1 MDMDL
6 SGPISMYLLKHK
18 RDSGPPIFLFGDRHG
33 ADDRRCGGLARA
45 REGDKTD
52 VDKKEFYE
60 SLASRLP
67 LPDTFP
73 LDVFVEDYVTMPG
86 GPSLPLT
93 TPLGRI
99 QRLSDKGGAKS
110 VRWHKVDIRHGR
122 VGENGRRCTETHL
135 GSLAAPYDLD
145 GRGRGRERGWGRGA
159 GASIERDGVDRVAAR
174 LSKRVVDHLV
184 RSGDSSCIVRST
196 KETPMSRP
204 FGSARFLEHTLRSR
218 VVADYA
224 EVHGRRGVSPADC
237 LAMSVQNWFVDV
249 YTVLRMLRAP
259 VAGFMGGLCVG
270 YHGATHTRNIVDILE
285 ASGEYE
291 TVHSESTYEASVSKN
306 GHSRCMQTF
315 GTALGR
321 LDRPVEAWHRYQL
334 GRLTSYGVYQAS
346 RYQFRKVGSA
356 PRWKAFWARLAHLQK
371 EAQREQAPSGAPSRY
386 RDRSP
391 RQEQNKNVLT
401 IPSSPSSSALA
412 MQGHGRGAEPRGY
425 MSSQGQQ
432 VRADRP
438 ARRRPV

>member
-1 MDMDL
+1 
-6 SGPISMYLLKHK
+6 
-18 RDSGPPIFLFGDRHG
+18 
-33 ADDRRCGGLARA
+33 
-45 REGDKTD
+45 
-52 VDKKEFYE
+52 
-60 SLASRLP
+60 
-67 LPDTFP
+67 
-73 LDVFVEDYVTMPG
+73 
-86 GPSLPLT
+86 
-93 TPLGRI
+93 
-99 QRLSDKGGAKS
+99 
-110 VRWHKVDIRHGR
+110 
-122 VGENGRRCTETHL
+122 
-135 GSLAAPYDLD
+135 
-145 GRGRGRERGWGRGA
+145 
-159 GASIERDGVDRVAAR
+159 
-174 LSKRVVDHLV
+174 
-184 RSGDSSCIVRST
+184 
-196 KETPMSRP
+196 MSRP

-285 ASGEYE
+285 ASREYE

-356 PRWKAFWARLAHLQK
+356 PRWEAFWARLAHLQK
-371 EAQREQAPSGAPSRY
+371 PSENRRLLELRLAIATEAQ
-386 RDRSP
+386 DK
-391 RQEQNKNVLT
+391 NKKNVLT

-412 MQGHGRGAEPRGY
+412 RDMAAAL
-425 MSSQGQQ
+425 SL
-432 VRADRP
+432 VDIC
-438 ARRRPV
+438 RRRDSRFEPTAQRVAGLYLSIGTTIN

>member
-1 MDMDL
+1 
-6 SGPISMYLLKHK
+6 
-18 RDSGPPIFLFGDRHG
+18 
-33 ADDRRCGGLARA
+33 
-45 REGDKTD
+45 
-52 VDKKEFYE
+52 
-60 SLASRLP
+60 
-67 LPDTFP
+67 
-73 LDVFVEDYVTMPG
+73 MPG

-99 QRLSDKGGAKS
+99 QRLSDEGGAKS

-145 GRGRGRERGWGRGA
+145 GRGRGRERGRERERERGWGRGA

-224 EVHGRRGVSPADC
+224 DVHGRRGVSPADC

-356 PRWKAFWARLAHLQK
+356 QRWEAFWARLAHLQK
-371 EAQREQAPSGAPSRY
+371 PSENRRLLEILIAIATEPQDKNKKKMCSRYPLRHPRERAGRDMAAALVDICRRDSRFEPTAQRVAALYLSIGT
-386 RDRSP
+386 
-391 RQEQNKNVLT
+391 T
-401 IPSSPSSSALA
+401 IN
-412 MQGHGRGAEPRGY
+412 
-425 MSSQGQQ
+425 
-432 VRADRP
+432 
-438 ARRRPV
+438 